1 MENLK
6 EHNMDSKLKEQLK
19 LAKQLADERRDRLN
33 RLYTKSEESELLWF
47 IAELLIS
54 IEHRINNILAFQK

>member
-6 EHNMDSKLKEQLK
+6 EHNMDSKLREEQLE
-19 LAKQLADERRDRLN
+19 LAKQLADKRRDKLKRLH
-33 RLYTKSEESELLWF
+33 TEPELLRF

-54 IEHRINNILAFQK
+54 IEHRINNILAFQE